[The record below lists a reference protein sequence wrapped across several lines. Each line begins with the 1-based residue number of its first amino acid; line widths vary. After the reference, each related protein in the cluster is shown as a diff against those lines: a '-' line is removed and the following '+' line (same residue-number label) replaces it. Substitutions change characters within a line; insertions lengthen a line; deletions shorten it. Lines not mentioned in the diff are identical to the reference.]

1 MSKLLIR
8 RNIQGSIQN
17 WAVYGQINGDSPINL
32 PKSSRASPIWRGD
45 CEKVQKWKIQQVV
58 RFSPLMILVFIF
70 TIWQISLN
78 KLILKLAGEVAE
90 QVVDPMTEG
99 KGPSD
104 DGAEMDKKHPQVL
117 IPGFDFHDES
127 SDLVVEM
134 QDSRLIGRLKSVFL
148 ISILICIVIANCALV
163 VPSRD
168 DIDMVVQ
175 GLVLSLNHSFI
186 LEVVDLGLGVLL
198 FQLWNVV
205 LFAEVQ
211 LMDCVGHV

>member
-1 MSKLLIR
+1 M
-8 RNIQGSIQN
+8 
-17 WAVYGQINGDSPINL
+17 A
-32 PKSSRASPIWRGD
+32 
-45 CEKVQKWKIQQVV
+45 
-58 RFSPLMILVFIF
+58 
-70 TIWQISLN
+70 
-78 KLILKLAGEVAE
+78 
-90 QVVDPMTEG
+90 EG

-175 GLVLSLNHSFI
+175 GLVSSLNHSFI

-198 FQLWNVV
+198 FQL
-205 LFAEVQ
+205 
-211 LMDCVGHV
+211 

>member
-1 MSKLLIR
+1 M
-8 RNIQGSIQN
+8 
-17 WAVYGQINGDSPINL
+17 
-32 PKSSRASPIWRGD
+32 
-45 CEKVQKWKIQQVV
+45 
-58 RFSPLMILVFIF
+58 
-70 TIWQISLN
+70 
-78 KLILKLAGEVAE
+78 
-90 QVVDPMTEG
+90 
-99 KGPSD
+99 
-104 DGAEMDKKHPQVL
+104 
-117 IPGFDFHDES
+117 IPGFDFHDQS

-198 FQLWNVV
+198 F
-205 LFAEVQ
+205 
-211 LMDCVGHV
+211 